1 MIFPNHHQCLPEGR
15 VWPTKC
21 IRCSAKGLECSP
33 PSEIRTGPDAHA
45 NKKIGPNDA
54 SSEQMRPS
62 PIADDSV
69 RIAPAPALTA
79 STQRVGN
86 AGHLSDGNLNQ
97 NGKNQNGNF
106 AYKSTQS
113 DHISQSRSAEFHTLS
128 RMTPEFSAQLL
139 RERSRTLSRQCVTK
153 INN

>member
-1 MIFPNHHQCLPEGR
+1 
-15 VWPTKC
+15 
-21 IRCSAKGLECSP
+21 
-33 PSEIRTGPDAHA
+33 
-45 NKKIGPNDA
+45 
-54 SSEQMRPS
+54 MRAS

-79 STQRVGN
+79 PTQQVGN

-113 DHISQSRSAEFHTLS
+113 DHISQSRAAEFHPRS
-128 RMTPEFSAQLL
+128 RMTPEFSTPLL
-139 RERSRTLSRQCVTK
+139 RDRSRTLGRQCVSK
-153 INN
+153 LIINTLLSNLG